1 MNIQETR
8 NILAILWS
16 YYPNAPKLD
25 DSAAAL
31 MALSWARMFA
41 EFSKLDVMNA
51 LQKAVKMSPKF
62 VPTAPE
68 ILAHCTKTLE
78 TTITQEEF
86 NTNMFLLNHARE
98 LSEKSHEEALRICAM
113 YTKAIDAY
121 SKIERG
127 KWEDELKSWMKP
139 ALEAK

>member
-25 DSAAAL
+25 DSAATL

-41 EFSKLDVMNA
+41 EFSQLDVMNA

-78 TTITQEEF
+78 TTITEEEF
-86 NTNMFLLNHARE
+86 KSQKFMLNYSRQ
-98 LSEKSHEEALRICAM
+98 LSQDYYDHALRICA
-113 YTKAIDAY
+113 IY
-121 SKIERG
+121 SKAVADYEKTERE
-127 KWEDELKSWMKP
+127 KWEDELKRWMKP